1 MKWKFNIAD
10 KSFMI
15 ESGLAE
21 CPLLKINGFKPFYKG
36 EVSED
41 DSTDRAAADTILY
54 YSSMGKL
61 SDMQSELEFTRN
73 TKPLHEFDFSDNE
86 EIHCALYRQDAR
98 YYFTMHPSK
107 GQMLLSIAQKK
118 DERRFEV
125 VCNWEENKNA
135 GMLRFSLWMG
145 ITMALLEYEE
155 TMFHSSVIVYKGQA
169 VMCLG
174 ESGTG
179 KSTHTRLWR
188 ENITGS
194 HLLND
199 DSPIVK
205 IVKPAEKNIQ
215 GNGAVALSSSAAG
228 QIEKIV
234 EDNSAAEEIA
244 ADSSAANSQVEVFG
258 GAWSGKTPCF
268 KNEHYPLKAI
278 IRIVRAK
285 QNKITRLSTLN
296 AFGAIYPSCPPA
308 LEKDTYFEDKI
319 CDILSSILEN
329 IPVYTL
335 ECLPNAD
342 AAYTS
347 FNEIFRIK

>member
-1 MKWKFNIAD
+1 MKWKFSVAD
-10 KSFMI
+10 KSFVI

-21 CPLLKINGFKPFYKG
+21 CPLLKINGFKPFYQG
-36 EVSED
+36 EVSEETSPTDANPNFSVD
-41 DSTDRAAADTILY
+41 DYANAILY
-54 YSSMGKL
+54 YNSMGEL
-61 SDMQSELEFTRN
+61 ADMQHELDI
-73 TKPLHEFDFSDNE
+73 TKNATPLHEFDFSDNE
-86 EIHCALYRQDAR
+86 EIHCALYRRDDR
-98 YYFTMHPSK
+98 YYFTMLPSK
-107 GQMLLSIAQKK
+107 GQMLLSIAQKNAK
-118 DERRFEV
+118 GRFEV
-125 VCNWEENKNA
+125 LTNWEENKNA

-145 ITMALLEYEE
+145 ITMALLECKE

-188 ENITGS
+188 ENIHGS

-205 IVKPAEKNIQ
+205 IVQSAEKNIH
-215 GNGAVALSSSAAG
+215 GNGP
-228 QIEKIV
+228 IV
-234 EDNSAAEEIA
+234 EDISTASET
-244 ADSSAANSQVEVFG
+244 VEVFG
-258 GAWSGKTPCF
+258 GAWSGKTPCY

-285 QNKITRLSTLN
+285 QNKISKLSILN

-308 LEKDTYFEDKI
+308 LEKDIYFEDKI
-319 CDILSSILEN
+319 CAILSSILKH
-329 IPVYTL
+329 IPTYTL

-342 AAYTS
+342 AAHTS